1 MTADPPRRPDPG
13 ALDPRS
19 VRRHFA
25 RAATTYD
32 AAAVLQK
39 EIGSR
44 LAERLDAVKLAPAAV
59 LDAGCGTGDAQA
71 ELAGRYP
78 SARYVGLDA
87 ALPMLAAARA
97 KASLR
102 RSALARIF
110 ATFAG
115 GRAGNEPRFVCA
127 DIAAMPFAT
136 ASFELVWSNLALQ
149 WVGDLPAALAEMN
162 RVLAADGLAAF
173 TTFGPD
179 TLKELR
185 AAFSEVDGN
194 VHVSRF
200 IDMHDVGD
208 MLVAAGFA
216 DPVMEMEI
224 VTLTYDAAVAMLRDL
239 KAIGA
244 TNAAVARP
252 RALMGRRRWE
262 RVLAAIEA
270 TRRNGR
276 IATTFEVIYGHA
288 WKAPPQRTRE
298 GDAIVRFRPRGR
310 V

>member
-1 MTADPPRRPDPG
+1 MAADPPRRNDPS
-13 ALDPRS
+13 AIDPRA

-32 AAAVLQK
+32 AAAVLQR
-39 EIGSR
+39 EIGTR
-44 LAERLDAVKLAPAAV
+44 LAERLDAVKLAPLAV

-71 ELAGRYP
+71 ELAARYP
-78 SARYVGLDA
+78 SARYVGLDVA
-87 ALPMLAAARA
+87 APMLAAARA
-97 KASLR
+97 KAASR

-110 ATFAG
+110 ASFVG
-115 GRAGNEPRFVCA
+115 GRSENEPRFACG
-127 DIAAMPFAT
+127 DIAAMPFAA

-149 WVGDLPAALAEMN
+149 WVGDLPAAFAEMN
-162 RVLAADGLAAF
+162 RVLAVDGLATF

-216 DPVMEMEI
+216 DPVMEMEMM
-224 VTLTYDAAVAMLRDL
+224 TLTYDDALALLRDL

-244 TNAAVARP
+244 TNAARARP

-262 RVLAAIEA
+262 RALAALDA
-270 TRRNGR
+270 TRREGR
-276 IATTFEVIYGHA
+276 IAATFEVIYGHA
-288 WKAPPQRTRE
+288 WKVPPQRTRE

-310 V
+310 G

>member
-1 MTADPPRRPDPG
+1 MAADPPHHPDSN
-13 ALDPRS
+13 ALDPRA

-25 RAATTYD
+25 RAAATYD

-39 EIGSR
+39 EIAAR

-71 ELAGRYP
+71 ELAARYP
-78 SARYVGLDA
+78 SARYVGLDV
-87 ALPMLAAARA
+87 ALPMLAAARS
-97 KASLR
+97 KAASR
-102 RSALARIF
+102 RSTLSRIF

-115 GRAGNEPRFVCA
+115 SRAANEPRFVCG
-127 DIAAMPFAT
+127 DIAAMPFAPAT
-136 ASFELVWSNLALQ
+136 FELLWSNLALQ
-149 WVGDLPAALAEMN
+149 WVGELPAALAEMN
-162 RVLAADGLAAF
+162 RVLAVGGLATF

-185 AAFSEVDGN
+185 AAFSEVDAN

-216 DPVMEMEI
+216 EPVMEMEMM
-224 VTLTYDAAVAMLRDL
+224 TLTYADAGAVLRDL

-252 RALMGRRRWE
+252 RALMGRRRWA
-262 RVLAAIEA
+262 RALAALDA
-270 TRRNGR
+270 TRANGR
-276 IATTFEVIYGHA
+276 IAATFEVIYGHA
-288 WKAPPQRTRE
+288 WKVPPQRTRE

-310 V
+310 T

>member
-1 MTADPPRRPDPG
+1 MAADTPDSGTPDPR
-13 ALDPRS
+13 A

-32 AAAVLQK
+32 DSAVLQR
-39 EIGSR
+39 EIAAR
-44 LAERLDAVKLAPAAV
+44 LADRLDVVKLAPTAV

-71 ELAGRYP
+71 ELAARYP
-78 SARYVGLDA
+78 SARYVGLDV
-87 ALPMLAAARA
+87 ALPMLGAARS

-115 GRAGNEPRFVCA
+115 RRAAGEPRFVCG
-127 DIAAMPFAT
+127 DMAAMPFAAGT
-136 ASFELVWSNLALQ
+136 FDLVWSNLALQ
-149 WVGDLPAALAEMN
+149 WVGDLPGALAEMS
-162 RVLAADGLAAF
+162 RVLAVDGLALF

-185 AAFSEVDGN
+185 AAFSQVDGN
-194 VHVSRF
+194 VHVSHF

-224 VTLTYDAAVAMLRDL
+224 VTLTYDAAGAMLRDL

-244 TNAAVARP
+244 TNASVARP

-262 RVLAAIEA
+262 RALAAIDA
-270 TRRNGR
+270 MRRDGR
-276 IATTFEVIYGHA
+276 IAATFEVIYGHA
-288 WKAPPQRTRE
+288 WKVPPQRTRE

-310 V
+310 A